1 MSLQPFPVSSL
12 LPLSGCR
19 FHIIAPAKMHH
30 RAGGVAVMRVLT
42 YVPINLIRSF
52 PGTTNPGAE
61 GEDTSPDTSCTCHF
75 MWEGEKCDVRD
86 VAARLSCATLA
97 AGHRDASSAVMAEGD
112 YVLLIPLSD
121 GKAAIPWVAWCS
133 QTESSSGALDWVT
146 YLTLRAAPGR
156 NVAER
161 YAYVVGYARH
171 SFVRSPPV
179 ALLRS
184 TVSTVDH
191 GRTAAVLSSCSLAL
205 LRSTVSADHATMAER
220 QQIHSTCT
228 HVGSGCISGCYYP
241 TL

>member
-1 MSLQPFPVSSL
+1 MV
-12 LPLSGCR
+12 
-19 FHIIAPAKMHH
+19 
-30 RAGGVAVMRVLT
+30 VTRVLT
-42 YVPINLIRSF
+42 YVRINLIHSF
-52 PGTTNPGAE
+52 PGTTSSE
-61 GEDTSPDTSCTCHF
+61 GEDTSLDTSCTCHF

-161 YAYVVGYARH
+161 YVYVVGYATAR
-171 SFVRSPPV
+171 FFLLGVPPN
-179 ALLRS
+179 
-184 TVSTVDH
+184 
-191 GRTAAVLSSCSLAL
+191 CSLAVTQHGVCRL
-205 LRSTVSADHATMAER
+205 STMAE
-220 QQIHSTCT
+220 QQQSSPAARLHCYEARCRLSTMRPWQN
-228 HVGSGCISGCYYP
+228 GSKSIAHAP
-241 TL
+241 T